1 MSHPLEFLRVSLHLC
16 IHEKDVNREGSYLAS
31 VFSLLD
37 DVAHNVKSCGSGV
50 LINTVGIKYILLC
63 ILIYAD
69 DILLVSRSPY
79 GLEILI

>member
-1 MSHPLEFLRVSLHLC
+1 MYPRKGCKQGGILSGLL
-16 IHEKDVNREGSYLAS
+16 
-31 VFSLLD
+31 FSACYD
-37 DVAHNVKSCGSGV
+37 DLVHDIESCGSGV